1 MIASWPQVALRGS
14 SCLANA
20 SACAPVCSIGN
31 VRNRR
36 LSRVNPQQKVEA
48 ARLQEAAPELRPST
62 LPEAWERSSLSDE
75 GIREAL
81 RARTKHY
88 ASQEESQQ
96 ADSSSISPER
106 SVLSP
111 PYLRSEGCPLTL
123 QLRSSYG
130 LYPCHLSPLSI
141 LEQA

>member
-1 MIASWPQVALRGS
+1 MVASWPQVALRGS

-36 LSRVNPQQKVEA
+36 LSRVNPQQRVEV

-88 ASQEESQQ
+88 ASQEETQP
-96 ADSSSISPER
+96 ADSSISPER
-106 SVLSP
+106 SAQSWKFAIRRLSFDIAAAI
-111 PYLRSEGCPLTL
+111 
-123 QLRSSYG
+123 
-130 LYPCHLSPLSI
+130 LS
-141 LEQA
+141 

>member
-1 MIASWPQVALRGS
+1 MVASWPQVALRGS

-20 SACAPVCSIGN
+20 SACSPICSIGN
-31 VRNRR
+31 GRNRR
-36 LSRVNPQQKVEA
+36 LSRVNPQQRVES

-88 ASQEESQQ
+88 ASQEETHQ
-96 ADSSSISPER
+96 ADSSSPSPER
-106 SVLSP
+106 SAQSWQFAIRRLSF
-111 PYLRSEGCPLTL
+111 GCD
-123 QLRSSYG
+123 
-130 LYPCHLSPLSI
+130 SI
-141 LEQA
+141 SRIYVCAIDILDPSIMEQA